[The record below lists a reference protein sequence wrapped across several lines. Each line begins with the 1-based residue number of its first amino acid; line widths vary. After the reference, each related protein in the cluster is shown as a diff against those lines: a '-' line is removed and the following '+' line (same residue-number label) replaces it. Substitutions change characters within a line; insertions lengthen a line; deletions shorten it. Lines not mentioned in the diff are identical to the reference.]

1 MGVMNNLRQNT
12 GVVLWI
18 LVFSFG
24 VIWVLQDSQAFD
36 AIGAQPRDIAVV
48 NGESVSFQEYQQ
60 TREQLLDQVRQQSGG
75 DLSQAQR
82 EQVEERAY
90 DQLVT
95 QTLLEQEM
103 DRLGITVMDDEILDL
118 VYGEN
123 PHPLIR
129 RQFADSTGQI
139 NYQLLNNFA
148 ENPEAR
154 EQWAQ
159 IEEFMR
165 QQRRQQK
172 MNNILQAS
180 VHVSDT
186 DVRTF
191 YKRQN
196 ESVDIEYVLKRYA
209 TVPPDQVDVTDS
221 DLRSYYEAN
230 KNDFKRKK
238 TYTIEYVSQPKV
250 ATEQD
255 TTLIREDLRRL
266 RPEFANAEDD
276 STFLQINASA
286 QPFSSEYKTPGNM
299 PADVASAI
307 YEDLTVGRIAGP
319 VFAGNAGH
327 LLKIRDVRPA
337 DGTYVR
343 ARHILL
349 RLGEAADDETTA
361 QVRERIEA
369 IRDSIESGADF
380 AEMARRHSAD
390 GTASQG
396 GDLGWFSSGRMVPE
410 FEQAAFSAAPGDIVG
425 PVRTDFGFHL
435 IKVNRKATQEV
446 QYADMAY
453 SLDPSPATLN
463 DFQAQLEDIAY
474 YTEDGGSFREEAQ
487 NAGYE
492 VQTVQVEEES
502 RTLPGIGRSAALM
515 RFLSEADK
523 GEISNVYELDDKFIL
538 ARVDDILEEGFRPFE
553 EVKAEIR
560 PRVLNEK
567 RKEIVVAEM
576 ESAFDGSSLSTLA
589 TQLDTRVRTK
599 EELTFQARSIP
610 GLGNDPSVIGVAFGL
625 DTGQTSPVMAAE
637 SAAYVLRV
645 TNRNTVDEI
654 PEGERQQIRQRI
666 LTQQQRQV
674 AQQFIA
680 SLRDEAQ
687 ITDNRARLLN

>member
-48 NGESVSFQEYQQ
+48 NGESISFQEYQQ
-60 TREQLLDQVRQQSGG
+60 TREQLLDQVRQQTGG

-90 DQLVT
+90 DQMIT
-95 QTLLEQEM
+95 QVLLEQEM
-103 DRLGITVMDDEILDL
+103 DRLGITVTDDEILDL

-172 MNNILQAS
+172 MNNILQAT
-180 VHVSDT
+180 VHVSSA
-186 DVRTF
+186 DVRNF

-196 ESVDIEYVLKRYA
+196 ESVNIEYVLKRYA
-209 TVPPDQVDVTDS
+209 TVPPDQVEVTDA
-221 DLRSYYEAN
+221 DLRSYYEEN
-230 KNDFKRKK
+230 KDDFERKR
-238 TYTIEYVSQPKV
+238 TYTIDYVSQPKV

-255 TTLIREDLRRL
+255 TTLIQEDLRRL
-266 RPEFANAEDD
+266 RDEFASAEDD

-286 QPFSSEYKTPGNM
+286 QPFTREYKTPDDM

-319 VFAGNAGH
+319 VFAGDAGH
-327 LLKIRDVRPA
+327 LLKIRDVREA
-337 DGTYVR
+337 DDTYVR
-343 ARHILL
+343 AQHILL
-349 RLGEAADDETTA
+349 RLGEAADAETTA

-369 IRDSIESGADF
+369 IRDSIESGANF
-380 AEMARRHSAD
+380 ADLARRNSAD
-390 GTASQG
+390 GSASRG
-396 GDLGWFSSGRMVPE
+396 GDLGWFSSGDMVPE
-410 FEQAAFSAAPGDIVG
+410 FQEAAFNATPGSIVG

-435 IKVNRKATQEV
+435 IKVNQKATQAV
-446 QYADMAY
+446 QYSDMAY

-474 YTEDGGSFREEAQ
+474 YTEDGGNFREEAQ

-502 RTLPGIGRSAALM
+502 RTIPGIGRSAALM
-515 RFLSEADK
+515 RFLSESDE
-523 GEISNVYELDDKFIL
+523 GEISNVYELDDKFVL
-538 ARVDDILEEGFRPFE
+538 ARVDAILEEGFRPFD

-576 ESAFDGSSLSTLA
+576 ESTFDGSSLSALA
-589 TQLDTRVRTK
+589 TALDTRVRTK
-599 EELTFQARSIP
+599 EGLTFQERSIP

-625 DTGQTSPVMAAE
+625 DAGETSPVMAGE

-645 TNRNTVDEI
+645 TNRNDIGEI
-654 PEGERQQIRQRI
+654 PESERMQIRQRL
-666 LTQQQRQV
+666 LTQEQRQV

-680 SLRDEAQ
+680 SLRNDAE

>member
-60 TREQLLDQVRQQSGG
+60 TREQLLDQVRQQTGG

-82 EQVEERAY
+82 EQVEARAY

-103 DRLGITVMDDEILDL
+103 DRLGVMVTDDEILDL

-172 MNNILQAS
+172 MNNILQAT
-180 VHVSDT
+180 VHVSDA
-186 DVRTF
+186 DVRRF
-191 YKRQN
+191 YERQN

-209 TVPPDQVDVTDS
+209 TVPTNQVEVTDAG
-221 DLRSYYEAN
+221 LQSYYNGN
-230 KNDFKRKK
+230 KDDFKRKK

-266 RPEFANAEDD
+266 RSEFESAEDD
-276 STFLQINASA
+276 STFLQINAST
-286 QPFSSEYKTPGNM
+286 QPLSEEYKTPGNM
-299 PADVASAI
+299 PAEVASAI
-307 YEDLTVGRIAGP
+307 YEDLTVGRVAGP
-319 VFAGNAGH
+319 VFAGSAGH
-327 LLKIRDVRPA
+327 LLKIRDVRPS
-337 DGTYVR
+337 DDTYVR
-343 ARHILL
+343 AQHILL
-349 RLGEAADDETTA
+349 RLGDAADGETTA

-369 IRDSIESGADF
+369 IQDSIQSGADF

-390 GTASQG
+390 GSASQG
-396 GDLGWFSSGRMVPE
+396 GDLGWFSSGRMVPP
-410 FEQAAFSAAPGDIVG
+410 FEQAAFNAAPGNVVG
-425 PVRTDFGFHL
+425 PIRTEFGFHL
-435 IKVNRKATQEV
+435 IKVNQKATQAV

-487 NAGYE
+487 SAGYE

-502 RTLPGIGRSAALM
+502 RTIPGIGRSAALM
-515 RFLSEADK
+515 RFLSEANE
-523 GEISNVYELDDKFIL
+523 GEISNVFELDDKFVL
-538 ARVDDILEEGFRPFE
+538 ARVDGILEEGFRPFE
-553 EVKAEIR
+553 DVKAEIR

-567 RKEIVVAEM
+567 RKAIVVSEM
-576 ESAFDGSSLSTLA
+576 ENAFDGSSLSGLA
-589 TQLDTRVRTK
+589 TELSTRVRTK
-599 EELTFQARSIP
+599 DDLTFEARSIP
-610 GLGNDPSVIGVAFGL
+610 GLGNDPEVIGVAFGL
-625 DTGQTSPVMAAE
+625 DTGETSPVMAAE

-645 TNRNTVDEI
+645 TDRNEVTEI
-654 PEGERQQIRQRI
+654 PESERQQIRRQLLARE
-666 LTQQQRQV
+666 QQQV
-674 AQQFIA
+674 AQQFIE
-680 SLRDEAQ
+680 SLRNDAE
-687 ITDNRARLLN
+687 ITDNRSRLLN